1 MFITRLILFIKEE
14 ISPLLIIIDPLRP
27 FLLCAKYLKNWS
39 INIVCHLLRI
49 SNYLVVHNL
58 VFKAIKNTADDSLEF
73 MDNAY
78 DAFNDNNSVIA
89 LF

>member
-1 MFITRLILFIKEE
+1 M
-14 ISPLLIIIDPLRP
+14 
-27 FLLCAKYLKNWS
+27 
-39 INIVCHLLRI
+39 
-49 SNYLVVHNL
+49 